1 MLINMFYLSF
11 SEKYLNLS
19 CVFLFWKEDGG
30 GATKKSLKKFTNVV
44 QFLTDMTPL
53 VCCTS
58 IRVPT
63 SVVSFCCAGGA
74 GAVGGWGVFAV
85 LV

>member
-19 CVFLFWKEDGG
+19 RVFLFWKEDGG
-30 GATKKSLKKFTNVV
+30 GTKKSLKKFTNVV

-53 VCCTS
+53 EPKPPPSWVCQIKNEALASALQC
-58 IRVPT
+58 R
-63 SVVSFCCAGGA
+63 
-74 GAVGGWGVFAV
+74 
-85 LV
+85 

>member
-19 CVFLFWKEDGG
+19 RVFLFWKEDGG
-30 GATKKSLKKFTNVV
+30 GGGATKKTLKKFTNVM

-53 VCCTS
+53 APGQPCGQAS
-58 IRVPT
+58 WSEP
-63 SVVSFCCAGGA
+63 
-74 GAVGGWGVFAV
+74 
-85 LV
+85 